1 MYDLLVTG
9 GTVVTATITAAL
21 DVAVIG
27 ERITALGVPGS
38 FGSDARRM
46 VDASGCYVLPGGVDP
61 HCHYRLEFEGILTT
75 EGQEYSPAA
84 AFGGTTT
91 IIDFADQL
99 PPKSLHQRVDEK
111 KAEAAGSMAVD
122 YGLHAILCKD
132 ISFEVLEEIGDVI
145 RGGIPTIKTFMTYG
159 YMSDDG
165 QRYGAMREVAE
176 HGGMS
181 VVHAEDDAIA
191 NWLTAKYVREGKTHG
206 AYISETRGPLVEEA
220 AVRRAMLLAERS
232 GSPLY
237 VLHMAA
243 GSAVAALGE
252 ARTRG
257 LPFYGETIAAYLSFI
272 ANDLWDDTPVDVNG
286 RTYAARGLL
295 YNNFPTIKFE
305 EDREALWQAVIDD
318 RLQIVS
324 TDHCLVSIQDR
335 FETMGTTVESM
346 QGGEAAV
353 ELRLPVL
360 FHLGVR
366 QGRISVNRFVELV
379 STNPAKVMGLYPR
392 KGDIAAG
399 ADADIAILDPNRRWT
414 VRWQDLHM
422 TPGYSCWDGWELGGK
437 VVTTILRGSVLVEN
451 EVFVG
456 SKTSGQF
463 VPRTLLPEIVSRP
476 LDLGATHRASS
487 QAAALPDA

>member
-9 GTVVTATITAAL
+9 GTVVTATSAAPL
-21 DVAVIG
+21 DVAVVG
-27 ERITALGVPGS
+27 ERIAGIGLPGS
-38 FGSDARRM
+38 FGSDGRR
-46 VDASGCYVLPGGVDP
+46 VIDASGCLVLPGGVDP

-84 AFGGTTT
+84 AYGGTTT

-99 PPKSLHQRVDEK
+99 PPKGLLERVEEK
-111 KAEAAGSMAVD
+111 KAEAAGQMAVD

-132 ISFEVLEEIGDVI
+132 ISFAVIEEIGDVI

-220 AVRRAMLLAERS
+220 AIRRALLLAERA

-243 GSAVAALGE
+243 GSGVEALAQ
-252 ARTRG
+252 ARARG
-257 LPFYGETIAAYLSFI
+257 LPFYGETIAAYLSFT
-272 ANDLWDDTPVDVNG
+272 ADDLWDDTPVEVNG
-286 RTYAARGLL
+286 RSYAGRGLL
-295 YNNFPTIKFE
+295 YNNFPTIKFA
-305 EDREALWQAVIDD
+305 EDRDVLWQAVADD
-318 RLQIVS
+318 RLQVVS
-324 TDHCLVSIQDR
+324 TDHCLVSIADR
-335 FETMGTTVESM
+335 FEIMGTTVESM

-360 FHLGVR
+360 FHLGVQ
-366 QGRISVNRFVELV
+366 QGRISLQRFVELV
-379 STNPAKVMGLYPR
+379 STNPAKIMGLYPQ
-392 KGDIAAG
+392 KGEIAVG
-399 ADADIAILDPNRRWT
+399 GDADIAILDPNRRWT
-414 VRWQDLHM
+414 VRWEDLHM
-422 TPGYSCWDGWELGGK
+422 TPGYSCWDGWELEGK
-437 VVTTILRGSVLVEN
+437 VVTTILRGSVLVDD

-456 SKTSGQF
+456 SKTGGKF
-463 VPRTLLPEIVSRP
+463 VPRTLTPEIVGRP
-476 LDLGATHRASS
+476 SDPGTTGGTPAHATAS
-487 QAAALPDA
+487 ADA

>member
-1 MYDLLVTG
+1 
-9 GTVVTATITAAL
+9 VTATITAPL
-21 DVAVIG
+21 DVAVRG
-27 ERITALGVPGS
+27 ERIAALAVPGS
-38 FGSDARRM
+38 FGSDARRI

-84 AFGGTTT
+84 AYGGTTT

-99 PPKSLHQRVDEK
+99 PPKGLVERVAEK
-111 KAEAAGSMAVD
+111 KAEASGSMAVD

-132 ISFEVLEEIGDVI
+132 ISFDVIEEIGDVI

-220 AVRRAMLLAERS
+220 AVRRAMLLAERA

-243 GSAVAALGE
+243 GSAVDALTAGR
-252 ARTRG
+252 ARG
-257 LPFYGETIAAYLSFI
+257 LPFYGETIAAYLSFT
-272 ANDLWDDTPVDVNG
+272 AEDLWDDAPVEVQG
-286 RTYAARGLL
+286 RVYAGRGLL

-305 EDREALWQAVIDD
+305 EDREALWQAIADN
-318 RLQIVS
+318 RLQVVS
-324 TDHCLVSIQDR
+324 TDHCLVSLQDR
-335 FETMGTTVESM
+335 FEIMGTTVQSM
-346 QGGEAAV
+346 QGGQAAV

-366 QGRISVNRFVELV
+366 QGRISLNRFVELV
-379 STNPAKVMGLYPR
+379 STNPAKIMGLSPR
-392 KGDIAAG
+392 KGDLAVG
-399 ADADIAILDPNRRWT
+399 GDADIAVLDPNRRWT

-422 TPGYSCWDGWELGGK
+422 TPGYCCWDGWELEGK

-456 SKTSGQF
+456 SKAGGKF

-476 LDLGATHRASS
+476 PDLRAPRNLL
-487 QAAALPDA
+487 AEPAALGDA

>member
-9 GTVVTATITAAL
+9 GTVATATITAPL
-21 DVAVIG
+21 DVAVQG
-27 ERITALGVPGS
+27 ERIAALGAPGS
-38 FGSDARRM
+38 LGSEARRI
-46 VDASGCYVLPGGVDP
+46 VDASGCIVLPGGVDP

-75 EGQEYSPAA
+75 EAQEYSPAA
-84 AFGGTTT
+84 AYGGTTT

-99 PPKSLHQRVDEK
+99 PPKGLVERVEEK
-111 KAEAAGSMAVD
+111 KAEASGSMAVD

-220 AVRRAMLLAERS
+220 AVRRAMLLAERA

-237 VLHMAA
+237 VLHMGA
-243 GSAVAALGE
+243 GSAVEALAEGR
-252 ARTRG
+252 ARG
-257 LPFYGETIAAYLSFI
+257 LPFYGETIAAYLSFT
-272 ANDLWDDTPVDVNG
+272 AEDLWDDAPVEVDG

-295 YNNFPTIKFE
+295 YNNFPTIKFA
-305 EDREALWQAVIDD
+305 EDREVLWHAIADD
-318 RLQIVS
+318 RLQVVS
-324 TDHCLVSIQDR
+324 TDHCLVSARDR
-335 FETMGTTVESM
+335 FEIMGTTVQSM
-346 QGGEAAV
+346 QGGQAAA

-360 FHLGVR
+360 YHLGVG
-366 QGRISVNRFVELV
+366 QGRLSLNRFVELV
-379 STNPAKVMGLYPR
+379 STNPAKIMGLYPR
-392 KGDIAAG
+392 KGDLAVG
-399 ADADIAILDPNRRWT
+399 GDADIAVLDPNRRWT

-422 TPGYSCWDGWELGGK
+422 TPGYCCWDGWELEGK
-437 VVTTILRGSVLVEN
+437 IVTTILRGEVLVEN

-456 SKTSGQF
+456 SKTGGQF
-463 VPRTLLPEIVSRP
+463 LPRTLLPEIVSGP
-476 LDLGATHRASS
+476 ADLLTTSSAPESVRLGRA
-487 QAAALPDA
+487 